1 MGRPINSRY
10 IGNTS
15 TSGQQ
20 ITATAYF
27 GDDSQPRTAY
37 ISAQKGTNIYDMVS
51 VDGLHS
57 GMVQL
62 TEGNIA
68 LAPGQANITVTNYDN
83 IVEFAEKI
91 TNRMVYTWEGNE
103 YEWIFSNEAITTS
116 NQAQIQS
123 S

>member
-1 MGRPINSRY
+1 
-10 IGNTS
+10 
-15 TSGQQ
+15 
-20 ITATAYF
+20 
-27 GDDSQPRTAY
+27 
-37 ISAQKGTNIYDMVS
+37 MVS

-62 TEGNIA
+62 TEGNVA
-68 LAPGQANITVTNYDN
+68 LAPGQANITVTNYSN

-103 YEWIFSNEAITTS
+103 YEWIFSNEAITAS
-116 NQAQIQS
+116 NQAKLQS